1 MKTMYKKK
9 ALAALTTIYLAIT
22 VNYAVASENLFD
34 HYTNATTETL
44 SAETSEMST
53 NLRAVFSQ
61 DSINKQQQ
69 KIDFAEYLANLKKT
83 VLFANRLAVYS
94 EYETDLRFA
103 RDNEVFKGL
112 PEVNP
117 AGTNGSQLD
126 RKDFVKNK
134 YGRMKKNI
142 EEEIETYEDLILL
155 SLDTCE
161 TLTTNDLSNILGNE
175 NHRVKISKFM
185 QGEDYRKFQTRRA
198 GFRERWPELESRMS
212 AQFTP
217 WLPKP
222 PSPDD
227 PIINPNIVGAI

>member
-1 MKTMYKKK
+1 M
-9 ALAALTTIYLAIT
+9 
-22 VNYAVASENLFD
+22 
-34 HYTNATTETL
+34 
-44 SAETSEMST
+44 
-53 NLRAVFSQ
+53 
-61 DSINKQQQ
+61 
-69 KIDFAEYLANLKKT
+69 
-83 VLFANRLAVYS
+83 LFANRLAVYS

-112 PEVNP
+112 PEVSP
-117 AGTNGSQLD
+117 AGANSSQLD

-142 EEEIETYEDLILL
+142 EEEIETYKDLILL

-161 TLTTNDLSNILGNE
+161 TLTTNDLSDILGNE
-175 NHRVKISKFM
+175 NHRIKISKFM
-185 QGEDYRKFQTRRA
+185 QDEDYREFQTRRA
-198 GFRERWPELESRMS
+198 GFGERWPELESRMS
-212 AQFTP
+212 VQFAP